1 MFILNKKIV
10 VFSIFICNF
19 AVAESVPPENRN
31 LIPSNMPAIIY
42 YDLGGAEALRL
53 PNYNKSRFRFRAA
66 VGINGAMMCNSFN
79 PSVSMENLL
88 NGVKQGWAT
97 TQRNMVNSI
106 QGTIASLPMLAIQKI
121 RPGLYEYMTNG
132 MNAAENQF
140 QLEVASCEKITRD
153 VKNGSYVDGWVKASG
168 YEELSTYFSGDPAT
182 STPSKSKNADAGE
195 MVKNSEANMGKTGTT
210 WMCGEKRGGEGQPP
224 IVLSEVV
231 VASYNRLIGRGNCE
245 GLAPADSAVNP
256 AFVSYWPKPAD
267 AQAWFVDVFGE
278 TNIRTDPNSAPIDSK
293 PGAGLMA
300 KIDEKSVDI
309 ASNLKNIVE
318 EQIDGNTPSINAI
331 REVSA
336 PGVLMSVEVI
346 RSLATNKDAGML
358 INRLA
363 SEVSAQREIAKAFEM
378 RRLLISA
385 TNITEVMQ
393 NPITKDLVSEWVLRI
408 GDEVKMVKEEVEIR
422 KIFSQNTVPTILRM
436 NTDAVLRAVN

>member
-1 MFILNKKIV
+1 MFKLKKVSV
-10 VFSIFICNF
+10 VIAFLISQSAF
-19 AVAESVPPENRN
+19 ADAVPPENRS
-31 LIPSNMPAIIY
+31 LIPSSMPALIY
-42 YDLGGAEALRL
+42 YELGGAEALRL
-53 PNYNKSRFRFRAA
+53 PNYNKSRFRFRTS
-66 VGINGAMMCNSFN
+66 VGVNGAMMCNSFN
-79 PSVSMENLL
+79 PSISMENLL
-88 NGVKQGWAT
+88 NGAKQGWAT

-106 QGTIASLPMLAIQKI
+106 QGTIASLPMLAIQNI

-153 VKNGSYVDGWVKASG
+153 VQQGSYIDGWVKASG
-168 YEELSTYFSGDPAT
+168 HEELTTFFSGDPD
-182 STPSKSKNADAGE
+182 SGTPAKAKNADAGE
-195 MVKNSEANMGKTGTT
+195 MVKNAETNMGKKGTT

-231 VASYNRLIGRGNCE
+231 IASYNRLIGRGNCE
-245 GLAPADSAVNP
+245 GLAPSESTANP
-256 AFVSYWPKPAD
+256 SFVSYWPKPAD

-278 TNIRTDPNSAPIDSK
+278 TNIRTDPNSNPIDSK

-300 KIDEKSVDI
+300 TIDERAEAI
-309 ASNLKNIVE
+309 ANNLKDIVE
-318 EQIDGNTPSINAI
+318 NQIDGKSPSINEI

-336 PGVLMSVEVI
+336 PGVLMSIDVI

-363 SEVSAQREIAKAFEM
+363 AEISAQREIAKAFEM
-378 RRLLISA
+378 RRILISA
-385 TNITEVMQ
+385 TNITEVLK
-393 NPITKDLVSEWVLRI
+393 NPTTKELVTEWVHRI

-422 KIFSQNTVPTILRM
+422 KMFSQNTIPSILRM
-436 NTDAVLRAVN
+436 NNDSLIRAVK